1 MRTLTPT
8 ATLAACALVLAM
20 AAAARAE
27 TCPVLDYDTP
37 PAAATV
43 TGRVT
48 MHHHVA
54 KGGDMRAA
62 DGPFLVL
69 DKPLLADIGDGV
81 CSKWDKIVIFT
92 DAASLLRRG
101 QRVTIKGT
109 LDRFGSAVVS
119 PAIYITP
126 TTVKKKR

>member
-1 MRTLTPT
+1 VTVQPI
-8 ATLAACALVLAM
+8 LAAALLLTL

-54 KGGDMRAA
+54 KDGDMRAA
-62 DGPFLVL
+62 KGPFLVL

-92 DAASLLRRG
+92 DDAASRPRLRQG
-101 QRVTIKGT
+101 QRVTIVGT
-109 LDRFGSAVVS
+109 LERFGSAVVS
-119 PAIYITP
+119 PAIFIEP
-126 TTVKKKR
+126 TTVKKR